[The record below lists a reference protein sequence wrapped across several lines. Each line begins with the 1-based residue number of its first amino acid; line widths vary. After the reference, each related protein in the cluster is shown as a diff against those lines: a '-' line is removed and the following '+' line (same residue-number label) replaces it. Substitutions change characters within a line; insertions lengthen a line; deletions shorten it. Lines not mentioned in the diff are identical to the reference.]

1 MRQLNEQKTSVR
13 IPIELKELVK
23 FYSIRLHVTQ
33 SEFIRDSI
41 INQIDKARLK
51 Y

>member
-1 MRQLNEQKTSVR
+1 MRQLNEKKTSVR

-23 FYSIRLHVTQ
+23 YYSTKYHVTQ

-41 INQIDKARLK
+41 IKQIDRIKF
-51 Y
+51 